1 MTTSAPVPGRSFI
14 RCAPLLAQ
22 LGFKKS
28 WLYKQIAL
36 GHFPPPIKVGRASV
50 WDSAVVDAWMAE
62 RAAHQPLAV

>member
-1 MTTSAPVPGRSFI
+1 MNSSALAPGRSFI

-28 WLYKQIAL
+28 WLYRQIAL

-50 WDSAVVDAWMAE
+50 WDSAAVDAWMA
-62 RAAHQPLAV
+62 RQSQQSVAA